1 VNINIIPKIIH
12 QTGPKDRSK
21 WHPLWARCQQSWLN
35 HFSDFEYKFWDDDT
49 IDNLVK
55 TEYSQYWSMYQDFPI
70 HIMRI
75 DFSRLCLMH
84 KFGGIYCDLDVFCY
98 QNFYDELTESVYL
111 LENPM
116 GNDPIE
122 NSIMCSIPNHKFWI
136 ECMELTKF
144 RYDYVKNKYADMFQN
159 IKPIAANGKYGLE
172 FRPYF
177 VFYITG
183 TNHLS
188 SVARTTNHDV
198 YTLPGI
204 LYNNNDMSYHPE
216 YRTKHVHTGLWGKES
231 QEIVESR
238 NHTKSFLRNVPVDD
252 YDFYTDYT
260 DGKYLTINKLDWHKN
275 EIDEVISRNLDYDYS

>member
-1 VNINIIPKIIH
+1 MIPKIIH
-12 QTGPKDRSK
+12 QTGPSDKSN
-21 WHPLWARCQQSWLN
+21 WHPIWNKCQQSWFDN
-35 HFSDFEYKFWDDDT
+35 FSEFEHMFWDDESTDEF
-49 IDNLVK
+49 IR
-55 TEYSQYWSMYQDFPI
+55 TEYSAYWEIYSEFPI

-75 DFSRLCLMH
+75 DFARLCFMH
-84 KFGGIYCDLDVFCY
+84 KFGGIYADLDVFCY

-122 NSIMCSIPNHKFWI
+122 NSMMCSTPNHPFWL
-136 ECMELTKF
+136 ECMELSKK
-144 RYDYVKNKYADMFQN
+144 RCSYVKNKYGHMFEN
-159 IKPIAANGKYGLE
+159 IKPIAANKIYGLQ

-188 SVARTTNHDV
+188 SVYRMTTQKIS
-198 YTLPGI
+198 TLPGI

-231 QEIVESR
+231 IEIFHGDEK
-238 NHTKSFLRNVPVDD
+238 HKTTLRNIPIDQF
-252 YDFYTDYT
+252 DFYTDYT
-260 DGKYLTINKLDWHKN
+260 QESYLKENYLDWHKN
-275 EIDEVISRNLDYDYS
+275 ETDENLSTNIDYEFK